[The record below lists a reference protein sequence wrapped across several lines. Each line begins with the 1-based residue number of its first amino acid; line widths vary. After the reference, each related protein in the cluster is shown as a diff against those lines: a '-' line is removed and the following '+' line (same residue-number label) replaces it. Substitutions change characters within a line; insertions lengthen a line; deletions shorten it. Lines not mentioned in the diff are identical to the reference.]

1 MARNKITIIGAG
13 NVGASAALWLAPM
26 NLGDIVL
33 KDIPQTG
40 TMPAG
45 KALDLAQAGPIM
57 GYDSRI
63 LGTTDYGP
71 TEGSDVIVF
80 TGGFPRKPGM
90 SREDLVA
97 KNEEVVV
104 DVMNEIKRSS
114 PNAVVIM
121 VTNPLDTMAY
131 VAYKTSGFPRSRILG
146 QAGILDSARYRAFI
160 AQELNV
166 SVASVQAFTIGGHGD
181 EMVPLARSTTV
192 GGVALTKLLPKEK
205 IDAIVERTRKGGGE
219 IVQLLGTSAYYA
231 PGAACAQM
239 VEAILNDR
247 KLIVPVA
254 AYLDGEYGLKDM
266 YFGVMAKLGRGG
278 VEEIVE
284 VELDDEERAAL
295 NKSVELIRGTMS
307 ALKQVRPA

>member
-33 KDIPQTG
+33 KDIPATG

-45 KALDLAQAGPIM
+45 KALDLLQAGPIM

-63 LGTTDYGP
+63 MGTTDYGP

-104 DVMNEIKRSS
+104 DVMNEVKRTS

-131 VAYKTSGFPRSRILG
+131 VAYKISGFPRNRIIG
-146 QAGILDSARYRAFI
+146 QAGILDSARFRTFI
-160 AQELNV
+160 AQELNA
-166 SVASVQAFTIGGHGD
+166 SVDSVQAFTIGGHGD
-181 EMVPLARSTTV
+181 EMVPLVRAASV
-192 GGVALTKLLPKEK
+192 GGVPLTQLLSKER

-219 IVQLLGTSAYYA
+219 IVQLLSTSAYYA

-247 KLIVPVA
+247 QLIVPVA

-266 YFGVMAKLGRGG
+266 YFGVMAKLGRNGI
-278 VEEIVE
+278 EQIIE
-284 VELDDEERAAL
+284 VDLDQEERAAL

-307 ALKQVRPA
+307 ALVQVKPA

>member
-13 NVGASAALWLAPM
+13 NVGASVALWLAPM

-33 KDIPQTG
+33 KDIPMTG

-45 KALDLAQAGPIM
+45 KALDLLQAGPVF

-63 LGTTDYGP
+63 IGTTEYGP
-71 TEGSDVIVF
+71 TEGSDVVVC

-104 DVMNEIKRSS
+104 DVMNEVKKTS
-114 PNAVVIM
+114 PNAIVIM

-131 VAYKTSGFPRSRILG
+131 VAYKVSGFPRNQVMG
-146 QAGILDSARYRAFI
+146 QAGILDSARFRTFL
-160 AQELNV
+160 AQELNT
-166 SVASVQAFTIGGHGD
+166 SVNSVQAWTIGGHGD
-181 EMVPLARSTTV
+181 EMVPLVRSATV
-192 GGVALTKLLPKEK
+192 GGVPLMQTMSKEK
-205 IDAIVERTRKGGGE
+205 LDSIVERTRKGGGE

-231 PGAACAQM
+231 PGAASAQM

-266 YFGVMAKLGRGG
+266 YFGVMAKLGRNG
-278 VEEIVE
+278 VEEIIE
-284 VELDDEERAAL
+284 VELDEGERAAL
-295 NKSVELIRGTMS
+295 NKSVELIRGTMG
-307 ALKQVRPA
+307 ALVQMKPA

>member
-114 PNAVVIM
+114 PNAIVIM

-131 VAYKTSGFPRSRILG
+131 VAYKMSGFPRSRILG

-192 GGVALTKLLPKEK
+192 GGVALTKLLPKER

-278 VEEIVE
+278 VEEIIE
-284 VELDDEERAAL
+284 AELDAEERTAL

>member
-1 MARNKITIIGAG
+1 MARNKITIVGAG
-13 NVGASAALWLAPM
+13 NVGASCALWLAPM

-45 KALDLAQAGPIM
+45 KALDLLQAGPIM

-63 LGTTDYGP
+63 IGTTDYGP

-80 TGGFPRKPGM
+80 SGGFPRKPGM

-114 PNAVVIM
+114 PDAVVIM

-146 QAGILDSARYRAFI
+146 QAGILDSARYRTFI

-166 SVASVQAFTIGGHGD
+166 SVDSVQAFTIGGHGD

-192 GGVALTKLLPKEK
+192 GGVALTNLLPKEK

-278 VEEIVE
+278 VEEIIE
-284 VELDDEERAAL
+284 VELDEEERTAL

>member
-13 NVGASAALWLAPM
+13 NVGASTALWLAPM

-33 KDIPQTG
+33 KDIPATG

-45 KALDLAQAGPIM
+45 KALDLLQAGPIM

-63 LGTTDYGP
+63 TGTTEYGP

-80 TGGFPRKPGM
+80 SGGFPRKPGM

-97 KNEEVVV
+97 RNEEVVV

-114 PNAVVIM
+114 PNAIVVM

-131 VAYKTSGFPRSRILG
+131 VAYKVSGFPRNRLIG
-146 QAGILDSARYRAFI
+146 QAGILDSARFRTFI

-166 SVASVQAFTIGGHGD
+166 AVDSVQAWTIGGHGD
-181 EMVPLARSTTV
+181 EMVPLTRSAMV
-192 GGVALTKLLPKEK
+192 GGVPLSRLLSQDR
-205 IDAIVERTRKGGGE
+205 INAIVDRTRKGGGE
-219 IVQLLGTSAYYA
+219 VVQLLGTSAYYA

-266 YFGVMAKLGRGG
+266 YFGVLAKLGRDGM
-278 VEEIVE
+278 EEIIE
-284 VELDDEERAAL
+284 VNLDADERAAL
-295 NKSVELIRGTMS
+295 NKSVEIIRGTMG
-307 ALKQVRPA
+307 ALVQIKPS